1 MVCGTSVTPAC
12 GAEAHD
18 PEKWV
23 SEKHALGLDPGDPA
37 QTKSPSATAIYR
49 AVALAS
55 SSAGA
60 VTVRKA
66 ARQGQ
71 PHPRA
76 AGAGVKL
83 ELHTAACGAVLHITQ
98 AARRF
103 MTGSRGCAVRCQRKS
118 LAIVFHGDAAIS
130 KTRCVGERLDAD
142 RDAAA
147 VGDPSFLWLRHIHTT
162 PVPRRPP
169 PAALSYEQ
177 PG

>member
-55 SSAGA
+55 SSAGG

-66 ARQGQ
+66 ARPGQ
-71 PHPRA
+71 PHPPA

-83 ELHTAACGAVLHITQ
+83 ELHSAAFGAGLHVTQ
-98 AARRF
+98 TARRF
-103 MTGSRGCAVRCQRKS
+103 LTRNRGRAVPC
-118 LAIVFHGDAAIS
+118 
-130 KTRCVGERLDAD
+130 ERQ
-142 RDAAA
+142 
-147 VGDPSFLWLRHIHTT
+147 S
-162 PVPRRPP
+162 
-169 PAALSYEQ
+169 
-177 PG
+177 